1 MMATT
6 TVLDDDQAYDHAGQ
20 PIAPL
25 SPTGLPYR
33 YKLRG
38 HGLSSYAST
47 AEEVL
52 ALVIEDYPQRPATTD
67 ADADVDADKL
77 SRYEEEAHDLRVL
90 HAFGVITTL
99 VADAIISGD
108 LSVDE
113 EAVLQRSAERGPDR
127 PPITAD
133 ECPSWDHPTVPMVL
147 LTVLYDRSLGQR
159 TPPTGNVVFI
169 DPGVP
174 EIYLSDL
181 QRLGV
186 IQLSRNPAYRPG
198 RLTEIIAPDQK
209 PLT

>member
-6 TVLDDDQAYDHAGQ
+6 TVLDEDQATDHSGQ

-25 SPTGLPYR
+25 TGAGMPYR

-38 HGLSSYAST
+38 RGLSSYAST
-47 AEEVL
+47 ADEVL
-52 ALVIEDYPQRPATTD
+52 ALVIEDYPQPPDATD
-67 ADADVDADKL
+67 AEAMSRHDEETHDV
-77 SRYEEEAHDLRVL
+77 RVL

-99 VADAIISGD
+99 VTDAIMSGK
-108 LSVDE
+108 LTASE

-133 ECPSWDHPTVPMVL
+133 DCPSWDHPSVPMVL

-159 TPPTGNVVFI
+159 TPPAGNIVFI
-169 DPGVP
+169 DPGDP
-174 EIYLSDL
+174 DTYLSDL
-181 QRLGV
+181 QRLGL

-198 RLTEIIAPDQK
+198 RLTDIIVADQE
-209 PLT
+209 PLP